1 MVRYGRYKEIFWQ
14 GKMSML
20 KAELIDKTGTVV
32 AVVRQ
37 TENYN

>member
-1 MVRYGRYKEIFWQ
+1 
-14 GKMSML
+14 MSML

>member
-1 MVRYGRYKEIFWQ
+1 MKEYR
-14 GKMSML
+14 SML
-20 KAELIDKTGTVV
+20 KAELIDKTDTVV

>member
-1 MVRYGRYKEIFWQ
+1 MKEYR
-14 GKMSML
+14 SML

-32 AVVRQ
+32 AVVKQ